1 MQRYRYRI
9 LVVDDDADIRML
21 IMDILEG
28 DDYAVYPFAT
38 GERAMGALQR
48 QRFDVI
54 LADIKM
60 PRISGLDLLDYVHD
74 RDLDTKV
81 ILITA
86 YASVR
91 TAIQAVRG
99 EAFDYLTKPFS
110 LEELRQRVREAV
122 QGRQPASRRSGTA
135 EYHDLS
141 VDLSARR
148 VRKGE
153 KEIIL
158 TRLEFDLL
166 AYLFERQG
174 CAVHVEE
181 LLREVWGCQGPDER
195 TTATVKSCVSRLRQK
210 IGDDAREPI
219 YIRNVWG
226 VGYQLGD

>member
-1 MQRYRYRI
+1 VKRYRHRV
-9 LVVDDDADIRML
+9 LVVDDDPDIRML

-28 DDYAVYPFAT
+28 DDYEVYPFAT
-38 GERAMGALQR
+38 GEQALSALQR
-48 QRFDVI
+48 HRFDVI

-74 RDLDTKV
+74 KDMDTKV

-110 LEELRQRVREAV
+110 LKELRQRVRQAV
-122 QGRQPASRRSGTA
+122 QGRQPVSRRSGTA
-135 EYHDLS
+135 VYRDLS
-141 VDLSARR
+141 IDLNARR

-153 KEIIL
+153 NEVKL

-166 AYLFERQG
+166 AYLFECQG
-174 CAVHVEE
+174 CAVQVEE
-181 LLREVWGCQGPDER
+181 LLREVWGCQEPDER
-195 TTATVKSCVSRLRQK
+195 TPATVKSCVSRLRRK
-210 IGDDAREPI
+210 IGDNARQPR
-219 YIRNVWG
+219 YIQNVWG